1 MVISIASNAWGLEE
15 KGDETQKSNSRRNL
29 VKCTEENLHQ
39 ICIVPIASGAKFV
52 HLVPI
57 VSGVCVYGC
66 KSD

>member
-1 MVISIASNAWGLEE
+1 MVKSMATNAWGLEE
-15 KGDETQKSNSRRNL
+15 ESDKMQKSGPRRNL

-57 VSGVCVYGC
+57 ESGVCVYGC